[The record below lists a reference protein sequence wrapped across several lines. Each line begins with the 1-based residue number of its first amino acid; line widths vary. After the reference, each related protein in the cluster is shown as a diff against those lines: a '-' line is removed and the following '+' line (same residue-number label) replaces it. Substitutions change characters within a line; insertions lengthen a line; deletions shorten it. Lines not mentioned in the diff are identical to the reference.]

1 MQDAALRRGWV
12 GVDGWDKKRTALGD
26 ERGRLHPRLDRG
38 ANPGPDAQ
46 RAALERW
53 ALARGVHLVGV
64 FEDRGVSG
72 ASALDRRPGL
82 LTALDCMAARGAGL
96 LVAARRDRFA
106 RDVIIA
112 AQLER
117 LVERVG
123 AKLVSADGA
132 SDGDSPEATMMRRIL
147 DVFSC
152 FERDL
157 IRCRTRAA
165 LATKRAKGLK
175 FGSTPPYGWRFNG
188 ELMELDIGEHRAVD
202 RIQQLA
208 AEGKSFRRIA
218 TALTVEGFPP
228 RGRRW
233 HPNSIRR
240 ILRANPPSTP
250 SEILR
255 ET

>member
-1 MQDAALRRGWV
+1 MGGTRREPRSATSAV
-12 GVDGWDKKRTALGD
+12 GYIRVSTEEQTL
-26 ERGRLHPRLDRG
+26 
-38 ANPGPDAQ
+38 GPDAQ

-72 ASALDRRPGL
+72 AAALDRRPGL
-82 LTALDCMAARGAGL
+82 LAALDCMETRSAGL
-96 LVAARRDRFA
+96 LVAAKCDRFA
-106 RDVIIA
+106 RDIIIA

-117 LVERVG
+117 LVERIG
-123 AKLVSADGA
+123 GKLVSADGA

-147 DVFSC
+147 DVFGA

-157 IRCRTRAA
+157 IRGRTRAA

-188 ELMELDIGEHRAVD
+188 NRMEFDLSEQRAVA
-202 RIQQLA
+202 RVRQLA

-218 TALTVEGFPP
+218 RALTTEGFTP
-228 RGRRW
+228 RGQRW

-240 ILRANPPSTP
+240 ILRASPPSTP
-250 SEILR
+250 WPS
-255 ET
+255 